1 MAEFYINISKHRK
14 KFKDSMGQANHFLIT
29 ALIGL
34 DYIYNND
41 DVSCPESFSTSWNP
55 IDKKQSIDRTRQ
67 YILKSSLAWAIDC
80 LDSYMSMCNQEPR
93 IIQDGNLISDF
104 DNAGKSVNK
113 KFRALSRYI
122 HSTYDFDIY
131 MSMVG
136 LAIQWRNNTIHSAGE
151 NKIEDEHRKILSNSA
166 ERIKELF
173 CNLDINTTLC
183 RFDSRQNPTFK
194 EVTSI
199 VRSVQKFVEFV
210 DLYLISKMNITEYA
224 CSILNYHCKN
234 YSISP
239 QIIKTLPEEKR
250 DSKIR
255 TILKN
260 NSFSETSTINN
271 AVGTEINDII
281 ESWAKQ

>member
-1 MAEFYINISKHRK
+1 
-14 KFKDSMGQANHFLIT
+14 MGQANHFLIT

-34 DYIYNND
+34 DYID
-41 DVSCPESFSTSWNP
+41 KKDEVSCPESFSTSWNP
-55 IDKKQSIDRTRQ
+55 RDKKQSIDRTRQ

-80 LDSYMSMCNQEPR
+80 LDSYMSMCNQEPK
-93 IIQDGNLISDF
+93 IIQDETLNRAF
-104 DNAGKSVNK
+104 DKAGRSVNE
-113 KFRALSRYI
+113 KFTTLAKHVNFPS
-122 HSTYDFDIY
+122 DFDIY
-131 MSMVG
+131 VSMVG

-151 NKIEDEHRKILSNSA
+151 NKIEDEHREILSNSA

-173 CNLDINTTLC
+173 CNLDINKTLC
-183 RFDSRQNPTFK
+183 RFDSKQNPTFK

-210 DLYLISKMNITEYA
+210 DLYLISKMNIIEYA
-224 CSILNYHCKN
+224 CNILNYHCKN
-234 YSISP
+234 HGINP
-239 QIIKTLPEEKR
+239 QIIRVLPEYKR
-250 DSKIR
+250 HSKIV

-260 NSFSETSTINN
+260 NSFSEASTIDY